1 MDRNPVGLR
10 WVRRAGQSTMANSRI
25 TTMPQFQLT
34 VSCVVP
40 VMGTITVEADTIEQ
54 AIEQLEADAAEN
66 GWGCRAWQE
75 STIRVDD
82 IPWSDAREF
91 GIEPT
96 PLSDGTST
104 DFIELL
110 ES

>member
-1 MDRNPVGLR
+1 
-10 WVRRAGQSTMANSRI
+10 
-25 TTMPQFQLT
+25 MPQFTIT

-54 AIEQLEADAAEN
+54 AIEQLESDAAEN
-66 GWGCRAWQE
+66 GWACRAWQE
-75 STIRVDD
+75 STLRVGA
-82 IPWSDAREF
+82 IPWDEAREF

-104 DFIELL
+104 DYIELL